1 MKKEAGKKEVNE
13 RLLFHGTKD
22 ARLEDICINNFD
34 WRTCGSNGANYGKGM
49 QEMTECQT
57 SEPPDFEVFKDED
70 TPPKINK

>member
-49 QEMTECQT
+49 
-57 SEPPDFEVFKDED
+57 
-70 TPPKINK
+70 